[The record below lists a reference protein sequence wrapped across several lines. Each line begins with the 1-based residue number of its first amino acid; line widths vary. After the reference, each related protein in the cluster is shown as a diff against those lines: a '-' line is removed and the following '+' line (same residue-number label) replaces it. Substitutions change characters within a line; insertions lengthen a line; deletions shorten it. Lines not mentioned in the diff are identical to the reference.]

1 MYNCNDTILGEK
13 PVWDATFEKKKK
25 NKGVFVVTRFTTRE
39 GNEHRQVKTS
49 EALWARTGN
58 VGGIA
63 FFSPKE

>member
-1 MYNCNDTILGEK
+1 MIPFWARNR
-13 PVWDATFEKKKK
+13 FEMQPLKKKKK